1 MACPLNCNDALNQD
15 DQQHLLLCSAIKEKF
30 TLTEIEELNKICYS
44 DIYKSVE
51 HQRAAVTT
59 FTKLLEV
66 RAVLLEG
73 SCSTPTPTSEST
85 LDTAT
90 QACLGGD
97 GD

>member
-30 TLTEIEELNKICYS
+30 TLSEIEELNKICYS

-51 HQRAAVTT
+51 YQRAAVTT

-73 SCSTPTPTSEST
+73 SCSTPTPTSGST

-90 QACLGGD
+90 QACLRGD

>member
-1 MACPLNCNDALNQD
+1 MCPLNCNDSLNQD
-15 DQQHLLLCSAIKEKF
+15 DQQHLLLCTAIKEEL
-30 TLTEIEELNKICYS
+30 TLSEKEELRKICYS
-44 DIYKSVE
+44 DIYKSME
-51 HQRAAVTT
+51 HQRAAVKT

-73 SCSTPTPTSEST
+73 NCCTPTPTSGST

-90 QACLGGD
+90 QACQGGD